1 MTKSKFKYST
11 ANAGATLFQPKKESK
26 PFAPFDIQ
34 AAGQHIIAAKE
45 QNMRTELGNIKRTGD
60 EGAEDFDIEQKN
72 RLIVE
77 QQNAYVE
84 KINDQYDLDQW
95 ASFSKGAEAL
105 LTQGLALRQKQKK
118 EAGLANLTEYM
129 TTRPN
134 EYKEWVE
141 SREAF
146 NKAND
151 KAGYDAWTKA
161 FVLKSQDPILAAK
174 VVQASGIEQKII
186 SQQILADRI
195 TAIPENFKK
204 ELSTTLINI
213 DDVVSKMPAELKAS
227 VEASGIFTEGE
238 HLTYDQFVK
247 KVHGS
252 LKNTTIPDW
261 GIYLDNIYRGK
272 ASGAILKSFEPGEI
286 YDYGTILSE
295 VRPVINK
302 VADEGAFKRKQ
313 EIEKHDTK
321 ALSYQESSQVHTIL
335 KKGAFFGAGYTTQ
348 KLADLVDGDWE
359 GMPGKD
365 EAEKRKNSMIRK
377 LDWILKAQAK
387 GEPWAN
393 VVEISGIPLGKVK
406 TRGSKKELPFSTVY
420 ARALEESGFINK
432 ALEVSRAQ
440 HGFKKDS
447 RENGKK
453 VILEAA
459 RKNVELTGS
468 MSETQVQELAK
479 FGASKGYGTQS
490 ELALAIR
497 NELPTDLGR
506 SIEQWTDKIKVDQG
520 LSNDG
525 KLYKE
530 DYPGAPPQVFEQ
542 EGIKDFFH
550 DKPKHALPRKD
561 KETKITYFGGA
572 IAGQKRQYEA
582 DSPLTIQERW
592 SGIKAYRDYKLTY
605 ERLLGEKRGQE
616 INPADLRE
624 EARSLVEAKIL
635 KSKGNEYYTEERP
648 DSISSQVKQNNIHHK
663 QLLSSPNGRGDSVV
677 FSGTRERIEHVAKLQ
692 ADNPDVPLH
701 ILVPESYMFENKD
714 GIMVKFHDKTWE
726 NLITLSKAGG
736 STRLMLM
743 QLNALNKEKET
754 NQPLPLP
761 AHAGAGG
768 QALKKLYTTE
778 DPNHSKAL
786 INIKSGENLIN
797 KPLKTI
803 NPETFFT
810 EGLGVNI
817 ESLESALAESGL
829 DLKSFFTKF
838 TKELGLKESDIM
850 TKVSQNQMRII
861 LFNQYPEAYPDITKD
876 SLDKPLPIIW
886 PSILDPGF
894 TWNTMEGV

>member
-1 MTKSKFKYST
+1 MTQSKLKYST

-26 PFAPFDIQ
+26 PFVPFDIQ
-34 AAGQHIIAAKE
+34 AASQPIIAAKE
-45 QNMRTELGNIKRTGD
+45 QNMRTELGNIKRTRD
-60 EGAEDFDIEQKN
+60 EGLEDLDIEQKN
-72 RLIVE
+72 RLLVD

-84 KINDQYDLDQW
+84 KVNDAYDLEQFQ
-95 ASFSKGAEAL
+95 AFSLGAQSL
-105 LTQGLALRQKQKK
+105 LQQGLALRQKQKK

-151 KAGYDAWTKA
+151 KIGYDAWTKA
-161 FVLKSQDPILAAK
+161 FVLKSKDPILAAK

-195 TAIPENFKK
+195 AAIPQIFPK
-204 ELSTTLINI
+204 ELSTTLVNI
-213 DDVVSKMPAELKAS
+213 DDVVARMPAELKAA
-227 VEASGIFTEGE
+227 VEASGIFKEGE
-238 HLTYDQFVK
+238 HLTYVQFK
-247 KVHGS
+247 DKLHAS
-252 LKNTTIPDW
+252 LKTTTIPEW

-272 ASGAILKSFEPGEI
+272 AAGAILKSFQPGEI

-313 EIEKHDTK
+313 EIEKHDTE
-321 ALSYQESSQVHTIL
+321 ALSSLESSQVHTIL
-335 KKGAFFGAGYTTQ
+335 KKGAHFGAGYTTQ

-420 ARALEESGFINK
+420 AKALEESGFINK

-440 HGFKKDS
+440 YGFKKDT

-497 NELPTDLGR
+497 NEMPTDLGR
-506 SIEQWTDKIKVDQG
+506 SIEQWTERIEADQG

-530 DYPGAPPQVFEQ
+530 DYPGAPPEVFKQ

-550 DKPKHALPRKD
+550 DTPKHALPRSE

-572 IAGQKRQYEA
+572 IAGQKREYEA

-605 ERLLGEKRGQE
+605 ERLLGEKRGQD
-616 INPADLRE
+616 INPADLRD

-635 KSKGNEYYTEERP
+635 KSQGNDYYTEERP
-648 DSISSQVKQNNIHHK
+648 DSISAQVKQNNIHHN
-663 QLLSSPNGRGDSVV
+663 QLKASPNGRADSVV
-677 FSGTRERIEHVAKLQ
+677 FSGTKERVEYAAKLQ
-692 ADNPDVPLH
+692 AENPDVPLH
-701 ILVPESYMFENKD
+701 ILIPESHMFENKE

-726 NLITLSKAGG
+726 NLVTLSKAGG
-736 STRLMLM
+736 STKLLLM
-743 QLNALNKEKET
+743 QLNALKVET
-754 NQPLPLP
+754 NQKQALP
-761 AHAGAGG
+761 AHTGAGG
-768 QALKKLYTTE
+768 KAYENLYTTI
-778 DPNHSKAL
+778 DPKHSEAL
-786 INIKSGENLIN
+786 FNIKSGDNLIN
-797 KPLKTI
+797 KPFKNI
-803 NPETFFT
+803 SAEEFFM
-810 EGLGVNI
+810 EGLGVA
-817 ESLESALAESGL
+817 EEPFLKVLEEMGPIGINE
-829 DLKSFFTKF
+829 FYTKF
-838 TKELGLKESDIM
+838 LKETGLKETDLQ
-850 TKVSQNQMRII
+850 TKEGQDQMRTM
-861 LFNQYPEAYPDITKD
+861 LFNMYPEAYPDIIKD
-876 SLDKPLPIIW
+876 SLEKPLPITW

-894 TWNTMEGV
+894 NWETIGGSL